1 MTALVNSR
9 RSCFRTASLAG
20 DFTGVDREAEIIRGV
35 AVMRMGDINSE
46 DVRKV
51 FVDEKSL
58 AQFTQM
64 AGSAKGIKGRFTH
77 PDMSNDGLGSF
88 VGRWKNPRIDGDFAR
103 ADLHVSP
110 RSHDSPKL
118 GDVGKYVLDLAES
131 DPDMFGVSMATL
143 LDDAAM
149 KRERRADGFEPIRLR
164 QLFAIDIVDQPALT
178 NGGLFSV
185 GNELPEQVSRLLDA
199 RFAGV
204 PESELRDRVAAYVN
218 RYISNRYGI
227 VPERGDDMGQESS
240 TPAITQE
247 SIEAAVKN
255 AATTAVAAAAE
266 QFGALVDGKIS
277 AAIKSLKPEEAKP
290 SDVEVERKRCSE
302 LFAIAKSAG
311 LEGYEKVA
319 QEAIDKNTS
328 VEAFKASITDRLISQ
343 NTLSKDTG
351 EQSTDADAKYK
362 AEYAK
367 QRASFASMGLTE
379 AQYVTS
385 RKVDEG
391 AELL

>member
-1 MTALVNSR
+1 
-9 RSCFRTASLAG
+9 
-20 DFTGVDREAEIIRGV
+20 
-35 AVMRMGDINSE
+35 
-46 DVRKV
+46 
-51 FVDEKSL
+51 
-58 AQFTQM
+58 
-64 AGSAKGIKGRFTH
+64 
-77 PDMSNDGLGSF
+77 
-88 VGRWKNPRIDGDFAR
+88 
-103 ADLHVSP
+103 
-110 RSHDSPKL
+110 
-118 GDVGKYVLDLAES
+118 
-131 DPDMFGVSMATL
+131 
-143 LDDAAM
+143 
-149 KRERRADGFEPIRLR
+149 
-164 QLFAIDIVDQPALT
+164 
-178 NGGLFSV
+178 
-185 GNELPEQVSRLLDA
+185 
-199 RFAGV
+199 
-204 PESELRDRVAAYVN
+204 
-218 RYISNRYGI
+218 
-227 VPERGDDMGQESS
+227 MGQESS